1 MVWVK
6 CPRCGHYFEVDLTKG
21 KGAYY
26 TKKDFTP
33 SHLHEEIL
41 KAIKIIVSHK
51 LNGATKQEIENYLKN
66 KGINI
71 SGNSLSGRLSELL
84 GAGYVEVKYTQ
95 VQYLDEKTKKYR
107 FKRTPIWYLS
117 VKGVEYIKKQQ
128 TQSLV

>member
-6 CPRCGHYFEVDLTKG
+6 CPKCGHYFEVDLTKG

-26 TKKDFTP
+26 TRKDFTP
-33 SHLHEEIL
+33 SNLHEQIL
-41 KAIKIIVSHK
+41 KAIRTIVSQK
-51 LNGATKQEIENYLKN
+51 MNGATKQEIENYLKN
-66 KGINI
+66 RGINI

-107 FKRTPIWYLS
+107 FKKTPIWYLS
-117 VKGVEYIKKQQ
+117 IKGVEYIKKQQ

>member
-6 CPRCGHYFEVDLTKG
+6 CPKCGHYFEVDLTKG

-41 KAIKIIVSHK
+41 KAIRIIVSHK

-84 GAGYVEVKYTQ
+84 GAGYVEVKYTR
-95 VQYLDEKTKKYR
+95 VQYIDAKTKKYR

-117 VKGVEYIKKQQ
+117 MKGFEYIKDKVNQ
-128 TQSLV
+128 TLV